1 MLPLAAAVLDL
12 LLMMKIPGFE
22 PRVDQFQLL

>member
-12 LLMMKIPGFE
+12 RLMMKIPGFE
-22 PRVDQFQLL
+22 SRLDQFALL

>member
-1 MLPLAAAVLDL
+1 MHPLAAAVLDR